1 MISSSSVPGGV
12 RIVTTSPACAFKSAV
27 AIGEIHETPPRAG
40 SSSSTPTMLTVPSAP
55 DSSATV
61 GSEPI
66 SAQAPQCFLPR
77 RHEPLRSP
85 SA

>member
-1 MISSSSVPGGV
+1 MISSSSVPRGV
-12 RIVTTSPACAFKSAV
+12 RIVTTSPTCAYKSAV

-40 SSSSTPTMLTVPSAP
+40 WSSTPTMLTVPSVP

-61 GSEPI
+61 ESEPML
-66 SAQAPQCFLPR
+66 AQAPQCFRPR
-77 RHEPLRSP
+77 RHEALRSP